1 MSDQSSTQPS
11 FRRVHRLTPLLRLWS
26 VILALIAAFALNVN
40 LEALR
45 DIFAF
50 ITGEHRGEALRDTA
64 FAIAGFVAV
73 CAVVWLASGLWW
85 RRMGYQLGGD
95 ELSLRRGL
103 FSTQLRTARYDRTQ
117 AVDVVEPVIARLFR
131 LAAVR
136 VETAGGQSSV
146 IEIAYLKK
154 ADAEALRED
163 ILARVHGAPTP
174 AATAADTDID
184 ATVTDATSAH
194 TLAPPAEEPALVP
207 EIPIARSLVAAAL
220 RASTLFLVGFLI
232 LVVVTRLPLST
243 ALPVLVGALPNVW
256 NVLDSS
262 WRYTARADGEVLN
275 ITYGLA
281 DRRRQSIR
289 LDRIHAVQITQPLLW
304 RPLGWY
310 EVRVSVAGYGASAS
324 GKASGS
330 TRILPVGTL
339 AQARQFLPADAAP
352 TYASPARAKWVSPLD
367 YRQQTVALTGDYV
380 IVRNGRL
387 NRRVK
392 AIHTSHI
399 QELTYRRGPISQALG
414 LATVGLDLVQGPV
427 RMDARNL
434 TLADAAALLTQLRSR
449 QLPGLKPPR

>member
-1 MSDQSSTQPS
+1 MSDQLS

-40 LEALR
+40 LAALR

-64 FAIAGFVAV
+64 LALAGFIAV
-73 CAVVWLASGLWW
+73 CAVVWLVSGLWW
-85 RRMGYQLGGD
+85 RRMGYRLGAE

-103 FSTQLRTARYDRTQ
+103 LSVQLRTARYDRTQ

-154 ADAEALRED
+154 ADAEALRDD
-163 ILARVHGAPTP
+163 ILARVHGAPISQTETP
-174 AATAADTDID
+174 AEESAAE
-184 ATVTDATSAH
+184 
-194 TLAPPAEEPALVP
+194 LAEEPALVP
-207 EIPIARSLVAAAL
+207 EIPIARSLIAAAL
-220 RASTLFLVGFLI
+220 RTSTLFLVGFLI

-243 ALPVLVGALPNVW
+243 ALPILVGAIPNVW

-262 WRYTARADGEVLN
+262 WRYTARTDGEVLN

-289 LDRIHAVQITQPLLW
+289 LDRIHAVQITQPFLW

-414 LATVGLDLVQGPV
+414 LATVDLDLVQGPV
-427 RMDARNL
+427 RMAARNL
-434 TLADAAALLTQLRSR
+434 TLADAAALLARLRSR
-449 QLPGLKPPR
+449 QLPDFKPPR

>member
-1 MSDQSSTQPS
+1 MSPQPS

-26 VILALIAAFALNVN
+26 VILALIAGFALNVN
-40 LEALR
+40 LAALR

-64 FAIAGFVAV
+64 LALAGFIAV
-73 CAVVWLASGLWW
+73 CAVVWLVSGLWW
-85 RRMGYQLGGD
+85 RRMGYRLGAE

-154 ADAEALRED
+154 SDAEALRDD
-163 ILARVHGAPTP
+163 ILARVHRAPISQTETP
-174 AATAADTDID
+174 AEESAAE
-184 ATVTDATSAH
+184 
-194 TLAPPAEEPALVP
+194 LAEEPALVP
-207 EIPIARSLVAAAL
+207 EIPIARSLIAAAL
-220 RASTLFLVGFLI
+220 RTSTLFLVGFLI
-232 LVVVTRLPLST
+232 LVVVTRLPPST
-243 ALPVLVGALPNVW
+243 ALPILVGAIPNVW

-262 WRYTARADGEVLN
+262 WRYTARTDGEVLN

-289 LDRIHAVQITQPLLW
+289 LDRIHAVQITQPFLW

-367 YRQQTVALTGDYV
+367 YRQQTVALNGDYV

-387 NRRVK
+387 NRRIK

-399 QELTYRRGPISQALG
+399 QELTSRRGPISQALG
-414 LATVGLDLVQGPV
+414 LATVDLDLVQGPV
-427 RMDARNL
+427 RMAARNL
-434 TLADAAALLTQLRSR
+434 TLADAAALLARLRSR
-449 QLPGLKPPR
+449 QLPDFKPPR

>member
-1 MSDQSSTQPS
+1 MNPQPS

-26 VILALIAAFALNVN
+26 VILALIAGFALNAN
-40 LEALR
+40 MEALR

-64 FAIAGFVAV
+64 LALAGFIAV

-85 RRMGYQLGGD
+85 RRMGYQLGAE

-103 FSTQLRTARYDRTQ
+103 LSVQLRTARYDRTQ

-154 ADAEALRED
+154 SDAEALRDD
-163 ILARVHGAPTP
+163 ILARVHGAPTSQTEAP
-174 AATAADTDID
+174 AEE
-184 ATVTDATSAH
+184 SAEE
-194 TLAPPAEEPALVP
+194 TAEEPALVP
-207 EIPIARSLVAAAL
+207 EIPIARSLIAAAL
-220 RASTLFLVGFLI
+220 RTSTLFLVGFLI
-232 LVVVTRLPLST
+232 LVVVTRLPLSA
-243 ALPVLVGALPNVW
+243 ALPILVGALPNAW

-262 WRYTARADGEVLN
+262 WRYTARTDGEVLN

-281 DRRRQSIR
+281 DRRRQSVR
-289 LDRIHAVQITQPLLW
+289 LDRIHAVQITQPFLW

-367 YRQQTVALTGDYV
+367 YRQQTVALTGGYV

-434 TLADAAALLTQLRSR
+434 TLADATALLTQLRSR
-449 QLPGLKPPR
+449 QLPDFKPPR

>member
-1 MSDQSSTQPS
+1 MSPQPN

-26 VILALIAAFALNVN
+26 VILALIAGFALNAN
-40 LEALR
+40 MEALR

-64 FAIAGFVAV
+64 LALAGFIAV

-85 RRMGYQLGGD
+85 RRMGYQLGAE

-103 FSTQLRTARYDRTQ
+103 LSVQLRTARYDRTQ

-154 ADAEALRED
+154 SDAEALRDD
-163 ILARVHGAPTP
+163 ILARVHGAPTSQTE
-174 AATAADTDID
+174 A
-184 ATVTDATSAH
+184 
-194 TLAPPAEEPALVP
+194 PAEEPALVP
-207 EIPIARSLVAAAL
+207 EIPIARSLIAAAL
-220 RASTLFLVGFLI
+220 RTSTLFLVGFLI
-232 LVVVTRLPLST
+232 LVVVTRLPLSA
-243 ALPVLVGALPNVW
+243 ALPILVGALPNAW

-262 WRYTARADGEVLN
+262 WRYTARTDGEVLN

-289 LDRIHAVQITQPLLW
+289 LDRIHAVQITQPFLW

-367 YRQQTVALTGDYV
+367 YRQQTVALTGGYV

-434 TLADAAALLTQLRSR
+434 TLADATALLTQLRSR
-449 QLPGLKPPR
+449 QLPELKPPR

>member
-64 FAIAGFVAV
+64 FALAAFVAV

-174 AATAADTDID
+174 AADTDFDATAA
-184 ATVTDATSAH
+184 DATSAP
-194 TLAPPAEEPALVP
+194 TPAAPAEEPALVP
-207 EIPIARSLVAAAL
+207 EISIARSLVAAAL
-220 RASTLFLVGFLI
+220 RTSTLFLVGFLI
-232 LVVVTRLPLST
+232 VVVVTRLPLST
-243 ALPVLVGALPNVW
+243 ALPILVGAIPNVW

-262 WRYTARADGEVLN
+262 WRYTARTDGEVLN

-289 LDRIHAVQITQPLLW
+289 LDRIHAVQITQPFLW

-414 LATVGLDLVQGPV
+414 LATVNLDLVQGPV
-427 RMDARNL
+427 RMAARNL
-434 TLADAAALLTQLRSR
+434 TLADATALLARLRSR